1 MRVLARIRWLLL
13 VLLIALAVVAVK
25 LPTWTSGQVL
35 TDGPPTTDE
44 VQVAEANTGP
54 LVVPPLAEVLAG
66 ETVAD
71 VGETPDATA
80 QLDTSTQG
88 TY

>member
-13 VLLIALAVVAVK
+13 VLVIGLAVVAIRS
-25 LPTWTSGQVL
+25 PDPASDQVL
-35 TDGPPTTDE
+35 ADGPPTTDE
-44 VQVAEANTGP
+44 VQVAEADTGP
-54 LVVPPLAEVLAG
+54 LVVPPLAELLAE

-71 VGETPDATA
+71 SGETPGATA